1 MRRGVGV
8 DNQTQNRSGGR
19 GFGYHLTRHFKIRL
33 QQRGKNSEVFK
44 MIQRYGVY
52 NKSTKNITLRRKRAL
67 TEIERRK
74 RWLERVPPQ
83 QRDLRAKILQRI
95 KDIELSINCAIVVDE
110 GSIITVY
117 NRTRRVYRGGHRRRQ
132 YRH

>member
-1 MRRGVGV
+1 
-8 DNQTQNRSGGR
+8 
-19 GFGYHLTRHFKIRL
+19 
-33 QQRGKNSEVFK
+33 